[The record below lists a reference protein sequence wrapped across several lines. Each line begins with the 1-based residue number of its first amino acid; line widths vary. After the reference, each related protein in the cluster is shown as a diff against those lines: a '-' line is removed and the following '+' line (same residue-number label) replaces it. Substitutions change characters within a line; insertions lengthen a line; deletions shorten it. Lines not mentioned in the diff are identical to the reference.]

1 MKLYRKLFSKN
12 KEDKKENLENKGIA
26 TGSVMTGLGAAS
38 YGLGKLRPEY
48 VNRYGATV
56 KLADRIGVNGARNL
70 KVAGAILVPTGL
82 SLAAASYYKKRKKKG
97 NDNKA

>member
-38 YGLGKLRPEY
+38 YGLGKLPLEY
-48 VNRYGATV
+48 VDIHGIKKVNPIGA
-56 KLADRIGVNGARNL
+56 NGARNL

-82 SLAAASYYKKRKKKG
+82 SLAAASYYKKRKRKKG

>member
-26 TGSVMTGLGAAS
+26 AGSVMTGIGAAS
-38 YGLGKLRPEY
+38 YGLGKFPLEY
-48 VNRYGATV
+48 VDIHGIKNVNSIGA
-56 KLADRIGVNGARNL
+56 NGARNL